1 MHAIVKVEDLD
12 KTYADGFQA
21 LNNANLEVFPGEIF
35 GLLGPNG
42 AGKTT
47 PNSHMVTWQLSRPL
61 RKATIL
67 LALLAASNGIAAETA
82 AWPSITIV
90 GQEIAPGQT
99 NRFPFIQDRSFQAS
113 YLNTMVFVTR
123 GSSPG
128 PTLCLS
134 AGIHGDEL
142 NGVEVARRIFAQ
154 TDPATLKG
162 TLIGLPVINAEGI
175 RTGNRNM
182 SDRRDLNRSF
192 PGTSGGSAAS
202 LVANEVFTLIVQHCD
217 ALIDLHTASNNRANV
232 PQIRADVA
240 VPAIR
245 ELAVRFGVGIVIGG
259 EGPDKGLRREAA
271 RAGSSGGRY
280 EAGEPLRF
288 QEDEIAHGV
297 TGVLN
302 AMTYL
307 EMIPSTGAK
316 APQSRILAKS
326 KWVRA
331 NPGQGGFFF
340 PTAKLGAVVIV
351 GDTLGKIVDPFT
363 DVEYVITSTI
373 AGEIIGMAVPQP
385 VLSGYGLFHIAW
397 ND

>member
-1 MHAIVKVEDLD
+1 MQAIVKVEDLD

-259 EGPDKGLRREAA
+259 EGPDKSLRREAA
-271 RAGSSGGRY
+271 KAGITAIIY

>member
-259 EGPDKGLRREAA
+259 EGPDKSLRREAA
-271 RAGSSGGRY
+271 KAGITAIIY